1 MGRFDGKVVLI
12 TGGARGQGRS
22 HALKFASEGADV
34 AFCDIAAQIDTVPY
48 PMARP
53 ADLEET
59 VKLVE
64 DLDRRCVGDVADVRD
79 LAQVQAFVDRAK
91 TELGRV
97 DFLLANAGIFSFGTV
112 AELDSTTWQDM
123 IDTNLTGVFHAMRAV
138 LPTMIEQR
146 FGRIVV
152 TSSMAGKL
160 GFANVGHY
168 VAAKWG
174 VIGLAKSAAIEVAPH
189 GVTVN
194 VICPTN
200 VATDMIQNSAA
211 YRLFRP
217 DLENPTQEDAIPG
230 FQSLNPI
237 PIPWVEPVDISNA
250 MAFLCSDDARYIT
263 GETLAVAA
271 GFNANNAG

>member
-1 MGRFDGKVVLI
+1 
-12 TGGARGQGRS
+12 
-22 HALKFASEGADV
+22 
-34 AFCDIAAQIDTVPY
+34 
-48 PMARP
+48 
-53 ADLEET
+53 
-59 VKLVE
+59 
-64 DLDRRCVGDVADVRD
+64 
-79 LAQVQAFVDRAK
+79 
-91 TELGRV
+91 
-97 DFLLANAGIFSFGTV
+97 
-112 AELDSTTWQDM
+112 M

-146 FGRIVV
+146 FGRIVA

-189 GVTVN
+189 GITVN

-211 YRLFRP
+211 YKLFRP
-217 DLENPTQEDAIPG
+217 DLENPTQEDAIAG

-237 PIPWVEPVDISNA
+237 PIPWVEPIDISNA

>member
-1 MGRFDGKVVLI
+1 MSRVALI
-12 TGGARGQGRS
+12 SGGTSGIGAAIARALQAAGYQVAVNYAFTTDRAEAFQKETGIP
-22 HALKFASEGADV
+22 
-34 AFCDIAAQIDTVPY
+34 AFQW
-48 PMARP
+48 
-53 ADLEET
+53 
-59 VKLVE
+59 
-64 DLDRRCVGDVADVRD
+64 DVRD
-79 LAQVQAFVDRAK
+79 YDACVKGIAQVEEAFGPV
-91 TELGRV
+91 EVLV
-97 DFLLANAGIFSFGTV
+97 NNAGITRDAMFHKMTPQQWREV
-112 AELDSTTWQDM
+112 

-146 FGRIVV
+146 SGRIVV

-211 YRLFRP
+211 YKLFRP
-217 DLENPTQEDAIPG
+217 DLENPTQEDAMPG

-237 PIPWVEPVDISNA
+237 PIPWVEPIDISNA

-271 GFNANNAG
+271 GFNASNAG

>member
-1 MGRFDGKVVLI
+1 MGRLEGKVALV
-12 TGGARGQGRS
+12 TGSARGQGRA
-22 HALKFASEGADV
+22 HAVAMAREGADIV
-34 AFCDIAAQIDTVPY
+34 AVDICEQISTVPY
-48 PMARP
+48 RMATP
-53 ADLEET
+53 DDLKET
-59 VKLVE
+59 VAEVE
-64 DLDRRCVGDVADVRD
+64 ALDRRV
-79 LAQVQAFVDRAK
+79 LARQVDAREQDQ
-91 TELGRV
+91 
-97 DFLLANAGIFSFGTV
+97 
-112 AELDSTTWQDM
+112 LDSAIGEAVTEFGGIDIVAINHGIWTRGTLWELSEQTWQDM

-146 FGRIVV
+146 SGRIVV

-211 YRLFRP
+211 YKLFRP
-217 DLENPTQEDAIPG
+217 DLENPTQEDAMPG

-237 PIPWVEPVDISNA
+237 PVPWVEPVDISNA

-271 GFNANNAG
+271 GFNASNAG

>member
-1 MGRFDGKVVLI
+1 
-12 TGGARGQGRS
+12 
-22 HALKFASEGADV
+22 
-34 AFCDIAAQIDTVPY
+34 
-48 PMARP
+48 
-53 ADLEET
+53 
-59 VKLVE
+59 
-64 DLDRRCVGDVADVRD
+64 
-79 LAQVQAFVDRAK
+79 
-91 TELGRV
+91 
-97 DFLLANAGIFSFGTV
+97 
-112 AELDSTTWQDM
+112 M

-146 FGRIVV
+146 SGRIVV

-211 YRLFRP
+211 YKLFRP
-217 DLENPTQEDAIPG
+217 DLENPTQEDAMPG

-237 PIPWVEPVDISNA
+237 PVPWVEPVDISNA

-271 GFNANNAG
+271 GFNASNAG